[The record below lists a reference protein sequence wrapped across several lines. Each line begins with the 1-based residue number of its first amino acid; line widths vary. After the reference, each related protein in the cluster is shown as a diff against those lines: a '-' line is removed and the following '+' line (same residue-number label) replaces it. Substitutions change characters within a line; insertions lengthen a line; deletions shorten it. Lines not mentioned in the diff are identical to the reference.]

1 MKILERTIF
10 KKKNEEIEKLKQ
22 ELINVSKKSQYNY
35 EKNKELNNV
44 ISDLYNEIY
53 VLRKNKIELE
63 NKIREIN
70 GSKGGLTREIHKL
83 NKTIEENK
91 NSYENS
97 LKTLNNEL
105 LETKK
110 KLEESMSDKYL
121 VKKVRA
127 TGTKHKQN
135 MKIKS
140 GYLEGKIMNKIK
152 EEN

>member
-10 KKKNEEIEKLKQ
+10 KKKNEEIERLQK
-22 ELINVSKKSQYNY
+22 IIIDVSSKSIYNY
-35 EKNKELNNV
+35 EQNKELNNV
-44 ISDLYNEIY
+44 ILDLSDEIC
-53 VLRKNKIELE
+53 VLRKNKTKLE

-70 GSKGGLTREIHKL
+70 GAKGGLTKEIHKL

-91 NSYENS
+91 NSYENN

-110 KLEESMSDKYL
+110 KLEESMTDKYR
-121 VKKVRA
+121 VRKIRPA
-127 TGTKHKQN
+127 TNKQKQT

-140 GYLEGKIMNKIK
+140 GYIEGKIINKIK
-152 EEN
+152 EEI

>member
-22 ELINVSKKSQYNY
+22 ELINVSKKSAYNY
-35 EKNKELNNV
+35 EKNKELNNT
-44 ISDLYNEIY
+44 ILDLSDEIY
-53 VLRKNKIELE
+53 VLRKDKTELE

-70 GSKGGLTREIHKL
+70 GYKSGLTREIHKL

-91 NSYENS
+91 NSYDNS

-121 VKKVRA
+121 VKKVRP
-127 TGTKHKQN
+127 TGTKQKQT

-152 EEN
+152 ED

>member
-10 KKKNEEIEKLKQ
+10 KKKNEEIERLQK
-22 ELINVSKKSQYNY
+22 IIIDVSNKSIYNY
-35 EKNKELNNV
+35 EQNKELNNV
-44 ISDLYNEIY
+44 ILDLSDEICI
-53 VLRKNKIELE
+53 LRKNKTELE

-121 VKKVRA
+121 IKKVRPA
-127 TGTKHKQN
+127 GTQKQT

-152 EEN
+152 EEI

>member
-1 MKILERTIF
+1 MKILEKTIF
-10 KKKNEEIEKLKQ
+10 KKKNEEIERLQK
-22 ELINVSKKSQYNY
+22 IIIDVSNKSIYNY
-35 EKNKELNNV
+35 EQNKELNNV
-44 ISDLYNEIY
+44 ILDLSDEICI
-53 VLRKNKIELE
+53 LRKNKTKLE

-70 GSKGGLTREIHKL
+70 GAKGGLTKEIPKL
-83 NKTIEENK
+83 NKIIEENK

-121 VKKVRA
+121 IKRVRPER
-127 TGTKHKQN
+127 TQKQT
-135 MKIKS
+135 MKMKS

-152 EEN
+152 EEI